1 MIYRGLLKVVIGQS
15 LAKAWPKPGQ
25 SLAKAL
31 NFYLEITEY

>member
-25 SLAKAL
+25 SLAKAWPKPGQSP
-31 NFYLEITEY
+31 